1 MLKKEYLLS
10 LKIEIPYGLINK
22 VLKMKNKLTCNY
34 EDQYI
39 RNILD
44 KTKNIAMSQIDFV
57 L

>member
-22 VLKMKNKLTCNY
+22 VLKMKNKLTYTY
-34 EDQYI
+34 EDAYI

-44 KTKNIAMSQIDFV
+44 KTKNIAMIGLIS
-57 L
+57 